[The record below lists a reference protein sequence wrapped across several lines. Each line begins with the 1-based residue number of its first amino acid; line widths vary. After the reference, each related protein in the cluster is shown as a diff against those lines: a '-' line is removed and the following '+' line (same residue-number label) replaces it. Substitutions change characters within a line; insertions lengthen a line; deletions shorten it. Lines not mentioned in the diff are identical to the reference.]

1 MKGKISL
8 NNFIQENMK
17 RNIIYSLTG
26 ILIFVLTACTDDWLN
41 NEGERM
47 PEGEVSV
54 SATVEFLP
62 LRPALDVNTR
72 TAGDVIKDINDLCVL
87 LYDEEGNLVKS
98 YYLLPKGAASTE
110 TTDKFD
116 VDDIDRTDTDAEG
129 DKTAETK
136 TKRATFK
143 LAQVPYGYYYMYA
156 VANMGNLAES
166 EKDNIQT
173 VDKLKSINLT
183 WEAENWFSTEE
194 TTDGKVTK
202 ATKNHKMFGYFTTK
216 ENTPAGANRNTEAS
230 RIAINKKDMELHAW
244 IRRAASKVTIAY
256 DASGLKEGVFIYL
269 KSVQIK
275 DTPVNCYLGKTNT
288 PSEDEQS
295 SLIKDGEIIKYY
307 TGTTPPAF
315 DESYPVR
322 LATGRAYYPCEE
334 NGTFKY
340 GHEEAADALFFF
352 ENMQG
357 DQPYDKR
364 QDADKDGELD
374 HPGLPPHLQQPD
386 KDYSKYRPKDNVPYG
401 TYIEVDAYYRSINE
415 EKVGSGD
422 IKYRFMLGKNITT
435 NYDAERNHHYKLT
448 LKFKNFANDAD
459 WHIEYA
465 EPEPGIEVPNP
476 YYISYLY
483 NRTMDLPIKI
493 NPGYAKVES
502 VKAEIINN
510 GWAPI
515 GADANNFDYY
525 HFDLEGKNV
534 WNGFLSLRRTTA
546 TILTTTEKDASEG
559 SGIVYAE
566 SNQEYYNRTQRGN
579 REYAVDPGIHED
591 TEYGNYS
598 VRKEEGT
605 NILHMSIP
613 LYTRAKQMI
622 AKTSYTGN
630 NPYVAYRRQAKI
642 KITATLSQ
650 GEPLTE
656 IVDIFQVRRVVN
668 PKGIYRRHN
677 NDKPFHVV
685 LKRLARE
692 NATNFEEFTSE
703 GAWEAVV
710 AATTHEGFVKLEKSS
725 SNKYTSIDEHG
736 TLKGLSG
743 SVIDFKI
750 TFNGTC
756 TENESR
762 HAVIRVS
769 YHNNTCNHLIFV
781 RQGYAPVALL
791 DEGRAWHTF
800 NMKTA
805 TEETDSPVEEG
816 SLFKWGNLN
825 EPIDASSNKHEKEYW
840 IEVQP
845 KDFKDDKAKPLKI
858 AGKETTK
865 LWDEITSQPFNTPF
879 EKPRINGKEVEIANY
894 DDYNVLY
901 KSKDIEMGYG
911 VLYGDDAEETLS
923 DINEIY
929 GYRYGSSG
937 TYGMRGCFIYNKTNG
952 RNLFFPI
959 GASGY
964 GHRKQG
970 YGDMRNWQGV
980 VTGQGYIHGE
990 TKNAVVLRYS
1000 AGRSDKFNMTAG
1012 DEKPLFYDLYMRPGA
1027 IYWLQRVYPPGRDGE
1042 SDIMA
1047 WDINY
1052 FSFDFNL
1059 ISKSNVY
1066 ATLTGEN
1073 KIETP
1078 KSDACFI
1085 RCVEP

>member
-1 MKGKISL
+1 M
-8 NNFIQENMK
+8 
-17 RNIIYSLTG
+17 
-26 ILIFVLTACTDDWLN
+26 
-41 NEGERM
+41 
-47 PEGEVSV
+47 
-54 SATVEFLP
+54 
-62 LRPALDVNTR
+62 
-72 TAGDVIKDINDLCVL
+72 
-87 LYDEEGNLVKS
+87 
-98 YYLLPKGAASTE
+98 
-110 TTDKFD
+110 
-116 VDDIDRTDTDAEG
+116 
-129 DKTAETK
+129 
-136 TKRATFK
+136 
-143 LAQVPYGYYYMYA
+143 
-156 VANMGNLAES
+156 
-166 EKDNIQT
+166 
-173 VDKLKSINLT
+173 
-183 WEAENWFSTEE
+183 
-194 TTDGKVTK
+194 
-202 ATKNHKMFGYFTTK
+202 
-216 ENTPAGANRNTEAS
+216 
-230 RIAINKKDMELHAW
+230 
-244 IRRAASKVTIAY
+244 
-256 DASGLKEGVFIYL
+256 
-269 KSVQIK
+269 
-275 DTPVNCYLGKTNT
+275 
-288 PSEDEQS
+288 
-295 SLIKDGEIIKYY
+295 
-307 TGTTPPAF
+307 
-315 DESYPVR
+315 
-322 LATGRAYYPCEE
+322 
-334 NGTFKY
+334 
-340 GHEEAADALFFF
+340 
-352 ENMQG
+352 
-357 DQPYDKR
+357 
-364 QDADKDGELD
+364 
-374 HPGLPPHLQQPD
+374 
-386 KDYSKYRPKDNVPYG
+386 
-401 TYIEVDAYYRSINE
+401 
-415 EKVGSGD
+415 
-422 IKYRFMLGKNITT
+422 
-435 NYDAERNHHYKLT
+435 
-448 LKFKNFANDAD
+448 
-459 WHIEYA
+459 
-465 EPEPGIEVPNP
+465 
-476 YYISYLY
+476 
-483 NRTMDLPIKI
+483 
-493 NPGYAKVES
+493 
-502 VKAEIINN
+502 
-510 GWAPI
+510 
-515 GADANNFDYY
+515 
-525 HFDLEGKNV
+525 
-534 WNGFLSLRRTTA
+534 
-546 TILTTTEKDASEG
+546 
-559 SGIVYAE
+559 
-566 SNQEYYNRTQRGN
+566 
-579 REYAVDPGIHED
+579 
-591 TEYGNYS
+591 
-598 VRKEEGT
+598 RKEEGT

-692 NATNFEEFTSE
+692 NATDFEEFTSE